1 MKMKEF
7 ISGGRKIDMSYEIS
21 FKVDLTTEKKEF
33 LELHLEATL
42 NLLGLEPEALSIALI
57 EKPDPIPAIPCC

>member
-1 MKMKEF
+1 
-7 ISGGRKIDMSYEIS
+7 MSYEIS